1 MSRWEADLEQSTA
14 ELYSAEALIGTMFT
28 TAKELRHLAEQALG
42 QLFVPTEV
50 LTADERTAD
59 LVLRPSGMGEI
70 LVHAER
76 ERHWYPFQI
85 TRVDTVAGRAA
96 DPITEQAA

>member
-1 MSRWEADLEQSTA
+1 MSTREADLEQITA
-14 ELYSAEALIGTMFT
+14 ELKSAEALVGVMFT
-28 TAKELRHLAEQALG
+28 TAKELRHIAEQTLG

-50 LTADERTAD
+50 LSADEHTAE

-76 ERHWYPFQI
+76 ERHWYPFQV
-85 TRVDTVAGRAA
+85 TRVDTVAARAA
-96 DPITEQAA
+96 TPISEQAA